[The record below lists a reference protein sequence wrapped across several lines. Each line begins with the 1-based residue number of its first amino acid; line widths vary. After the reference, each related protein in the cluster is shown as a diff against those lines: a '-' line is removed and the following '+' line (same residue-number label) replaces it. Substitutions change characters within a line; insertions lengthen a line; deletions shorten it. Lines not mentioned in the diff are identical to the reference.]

1 MTKRKKGPTKRAR
14 PAAQVPSEAAPTRRG
29 VSKTATVH
37 KKLYPPYREW
47 HRPLG
52 WLLVALG
59 ISIVIVNDLAFV
71 DINIMPGGH
80 NELYLVLGLAVAG
93 GGSYLLG
100 AFSPN

>member
-1 MTKRKKGPTKRAR
+1 MSKKKGPTKRVR
-14 PAAQVPSEAAPTRRG
+14 PAAQDPTEVAPTRRG
-29 VSKTATVH
+29 VSKTATAQ

-52 WLLVALG
+52 WLLVAFGVL
-59 ISIVIVNDLAFV
+59 IVIVNDLAFV

-80 NELYLVLGLAVAG
+80 NELYLLLGVAVGG
-93 GGSYLLG
+93 GGSYFLG